1 METGVKDRR
10 DIQEKR
16 CRDVSVS
23 LYNTELSHYKG
34 ARGITSG
41 VATGEGACAPN
52 QIAKK
57 RFERGER

>member
-23 LYNTELSHYKG
+23 LYNTELSHSKG

-41 VATGEGACAPN
+41 VATG
-52 QIAKK
+52 
-57 RFERGER
+57 RGHVPPIILQKEV